1 LPYQQPQQA
10 VQKENEMK
18 KLTMKMI
25 EVQKY
30 LTPNKMRIAMFGFA
44 LVLAAAAPGRFSIND
59 FNAGGCGGG

>member
-1 LPYQQPQQA
+1 
-10 VQKENEMK
+10 MK